1 MAFNIQRFRDTFDGD
16 GARPN
21 LFKVK
26 FNHTTYG
33 SSGTEFFCRAS
44 SIPGSTIGT
53 VSVPYAGREI
63 KFAGNRTF
71 PDWTTTFIND
81 EDYSYRSFFES
92 WIEDINGNVTNRR
105 LSNRVGVDSYHTGGS
120 TVVQQYSKDGTTV
133 LREYSVVNLF
143 PIDISEITL
152 DWSDN
157 DSIEEFTVTFSSDYW
172 TVAGQTDN
180 GL

>member
-1 MAFNIQRFRDTFDGD
+1 MAFNIQTFRNRLGGD

-26 FNHTTYG
+26 FDHNTFG
-33 SSGTEFFCRAS
+33 SGSTEFFCRAA

-53 VSVPYAGREI
+53 VSVPYAGREV

-81 EDYSYRSFFES
+81 EDYSYRSFFEK
-92 WIEDINGNVTNRR
+92 WIELINGNITNIR
-105 LSNRVGVDSYHTGGS
+105 LGTGGVNSYHTGSS
-120 TVVQQYSKDGTTV
+120 TTVQQFSKDGTTI

-172 TVAGQTDN
+172 TAVSAPAA
-180 GL
+180 